1 LGPLFSRAY
10 GWVIYGAMSL
20 TSRVLIAL
28 VAGIAAGVAI
38 AGSGSQSL
46 ARAAVAIEPL
56 GTLWIN
62 AIRMTVIPLVVGSLI
77 VGITSAPDGR
87 AIGRVGRFAVV
98 FFIVT
103 LFAAAAYAAL
113 IAPPLINAIPLD
125 PAAIESMRQS
135 ATTAGSTAVESAA
148 NIPSFARWLVDLV
161 PANPVKAAADGALL
175 PLIIFTLLFGLALLT
190 LPPERKAPVIAFF
203 QGLGEAALTVVR
215 WVLQLAPIGV
225 FALALPLATRMGA
238 SAAGA
243 LAAFVAVVIGVT
255 VSFAVLVLYP
265 IAVIGGRVRL
275 GEFARAILPAQLVAF
290 SSRSSLAALPAM
302 IEAART
308 KLGQPPE
315 VSGFFLPLAASTYR
329 IAGALA
335 QPTGVLFIA
344 RLYGV
349 ELTPTQMLGVVL
361 TVVPT
366 TFSVPGIP
374 AGSIIV
380 MVPILISAGLPPE
393 GIGILLGI
401 DAITDMFRTATN
413 VTGDMAGAVV
423 IGRKQRVEASVPVAA
438 IGEPVP

>member
-1 LGPLFSRAY
+1 
-10 GWVIYGAMSL
+10 MSL
-20 TSRVLIAL
+20 TTRVLIAL
-28 VAGIAAGVAI
+28 VAGVAGGVAI
-38 AGSGSQSL
+38 ASSGSPRLVQ
-46 ARAAVAIEPL
+46 AALAIEPL

-77 VGITSAPDGR
+77 VGITSAPDAR
-87 AIGRVGRFAVV
+87 SIGRVGRGAIV
-98 FFIVT
+98 FFVVT

-113 IAPPLINAIPLD
+113 LAPALIDRIPLD
-125 PAAIESMRQS
+125 PAAIAAMRESS
-135 ATTAGSTAVESAA
+135 ASAGSTAVQNAA
-148 NIPSFARWLVDLV
+148 NVPTFTRWLVDLV

-175 PLIIFTLLFGLALLT
+175 PLIIFTLMFGLALLT
-190 LPPERKAPVIAFF
+190 LPLERRAPVVSFF
-203 QGLGEAALTVVR
+203 QGLGDAALTVVR
-215 WVLQLAPIGV
+215 WVLQLAPLGV
-225 FALALPLATRMGA
+225 LALALPLATRMGA

-243 LAAFVAVVIGVT
+243 LAAFVATVIGIT
-255 VSFAVLVLYP
+255 VSFAILVLYP
-265 IAVIGGRVRL
+265 MAVIGGRVSLRD
-275 GEFARAILPAQLVAF
+275 FARAAFPAQAVAF

-302 IEAART
+302 IEAARS
-308 KLGQPPE
+308 KLGLAPE
-315 VSGFFLPLAASTYR
+315 ISGFFLPLAASTYR

-349 ELTPTQMLGVVL
+349 ELTPTQLFAVVL

-380 MVPILISAGLPPE
+380 MVPVLISAGLPPE
-393 GIGILLGI
+393 GIGVLLGI

-423 IGRKQRVEASVPVAA
+423 LGKRQRATTAVPMPANA
-438 IGEPVP
+438 EPAP

>member
-1 LGPLFSRAY
+1 
-10 GWVIYGAMSL
+10 MSL
-20 TSRVLIAL
+20 TTRVMIAL
-28 VAGIAAGVAI
+28 VLGIAGGVAI
-38 AGSGSQSL
+38 ASSGSPRL
-46 ARAAVAIEPL
+46 AQAAVAIEPL

-77 VGITSAPDGR
+77 VGITSAPD
-87 AIGRVGRFAVV
+87 AKSIGRVGRWAIV
-98 FFIVT
+98 FFVVT

-113 IAPPLINAIPLD
+113 LAPFLIDRIPLD
-125 PAAIESMRQS
+125 PAAVAAMKASSE
-135 ATTAGSTAVESAA
+135 TAGSTAVQSAA
-148 NIPSFARWLVDLV
+148 NVPTFTKWLVDLV

-175 PLIIFTLLFGLALLT
+175 PLIIFTLMFGLALLT
-190 LPPERKAPVIAFF
+190 LPEERRTPVVAFF
-203 QGLGEAALTVVR
+203 RGLGDAALTVVR
-215 WVLQLAPIGV
+215 WVLSLAPLGV

-243 LAAFVAVVIGVT
+243 LAAFVATVIGIT
-255 VSFAVLVLYP
+255 VSFALLVLYP
-265 IAVIGGRVRL
+265 IAVIGGRVSFM
-275 GEFARAILPAQLVAF
+275 EFARASFPAQAVAF

-302 IEAART
+302 IEAAKSR
-308 KLGQPPE
+308 LGLPAE
-315 VSGFFLPLAASTYR
+315 ISGFFLPLAASTYR

-349 ELTPTQMLGVVL
+349 ELTPTMLLGVVL

-380 MVPILISAGLPPE
+380 MVPVLISAGLPPA
-393 GIGILLGI
+393 GIGVLLGI

-423 IGRKQRVEASVPVAA
+423 LGRRQRAPAPAALAVAT
-438 IGEPVP
+438 EPAP